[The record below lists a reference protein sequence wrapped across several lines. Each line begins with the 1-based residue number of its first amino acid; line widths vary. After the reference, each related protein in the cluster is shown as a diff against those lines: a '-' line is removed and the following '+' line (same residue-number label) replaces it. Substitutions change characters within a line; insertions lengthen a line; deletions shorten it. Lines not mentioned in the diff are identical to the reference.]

1 MINYKIIL
9 ILLSAIL
16 SMSTFA
22 EDEDVRPESCLRTI
36 NGVQKEYKCTD
47 YSKLISKSNICFYKS
62 GIWNYGSYNYLTK
75 KYTVKAVCDA
85 GIKTKIVPGP
95 SELQAKG
102 TSTLP
107 LTKGQG
113 IMTFGMN
120 DLFNTTFGI
129 SANVGESPSASN
141 KTELANWSK
150 RRALAIFEGM
160 TGESS
165 SSFPLSR
172 KDMSVEQRV
181 LLDEKLKADI
191 KNFASCVVIDDYG
204 VTKGVSTCLLPKIA
218 YDSKQ
223 NLSVSY
229 PSGTCYPALVTV
241 KKVKTNW
248 WLRKTSNSYAVC
260 TGGLQ
265 VKPVVEGQE
274 VTE

>member
-1 MINYKIIL
+1 MVNKIIL
-9 ILLSAIL
+9 ISLGTLICLNA
-16 SMSTFA
+16 FA

-47 YSKLISKSNICFYKS
+47 YSKLISKSNICFFKS
-62 GIWNYGSYNYLTK
+62 GIWNYGTYNYLTK

-85 GIKTKIVPGP
+85 GIKTKVVPSS

-102 TSTLP
+102 TSILP
-107 LTKGQG
+107 LTKGQP

-120 DLFNTTFGI
+120 DLFHTTFGT
-129 SANVGESPSASN
+129 SANVGEMPLAIY
-141 KTELANWSK
+141 KTEVANWSK
-150 RRALAIFEGM
+150 KRALAIFEGM
-160 TGESS
+160 TGESAS
-165 SSFPLSR
+165 QFPLSR
-172 KDMSVEQRV
+172 KDMTLEQKAV
-181 LLDEKLKADI
+181 LDEKLKADI

-204 VTKGVSTCLLPKIA
+204 VTKGVVTCLLPKIV

-229 PSGTCYPALVTV
+229 PSGTCYPAPVTV

-248 WLRKTSNSYAVC
+248 WLRRTSDSYAVC

-265 VKPVVEGQE
+265 VKPVIEGQE